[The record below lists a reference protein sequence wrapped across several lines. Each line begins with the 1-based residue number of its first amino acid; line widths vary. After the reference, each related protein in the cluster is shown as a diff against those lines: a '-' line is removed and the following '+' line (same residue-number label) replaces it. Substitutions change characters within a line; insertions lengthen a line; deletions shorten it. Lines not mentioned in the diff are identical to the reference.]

1 MLTSAAKVETAQA
14 ASKPNI
20 TTSTS
25 GCACCHGSSALTGTT
40 AASYDGRVRSQRV
53 SVKAGYVE
61 VMVFWQ
67 QRFCGRLGSPRFLWC
82 PWLSPRHELKHGLSS
97 CLGPLLL
104 LHQSHKVERV
114 ILSPAGEERRQA
126 CLL

>member
-1 MLTSAAKVETAQA
+1 MLTPAAKVETAQA

-25 GCACCHGSSALTGTT
+25 GCACCHGSSALAATA
-40 AASYDGRVRSQRV
+40 AASYDGCVRSQRI
-53 SVKAGYVE
+53 SVEAGHIK
-61 VMVFWQ
+61 VMVFRK
-67 QRFCGRLGSPRFLWC
+67 QRFCGRLGSPRFLRR

-104 LHQSHKVERV
+104 LHQSHKVERIV
-114 ILSPAGEERRQA
+114 LSPAGEERRQA
-126 CLL
+126 CVL